1 MLNSIFLD
9 LANEI
14 KSRLT
19 TLSPRD
25 SLSNCSVTTVL
36 VPLLVATPVSNTWR
50 VVSLKVVVS
59 VTLKVVLPRLNSF
72 L

>member
-14 KSRLT
+14 KSLLT

-36 VPLLVATPVSNTWR
+36 VPLLEATPVSNTWR
-50 VVSLKVVVS
+50 VVSLIVVVV
-59 VTLKVVLPRLNSF
+59 VTSKRVLPLVNRF